1 MRVNRCLRRCPE
13 AQPSRTTAC
22 RRRLPAVPGTRCCMV
37 QDRRFEGMAQAVRAV
52 YEQGWLRLL
61 DPVNLIEGQE
71 VHVMLV
77 SERER
82 ARDVLDEILV
92 QYEPEPVEEIDE
104 IKLLAEIDA
113 AMQGKPPIS

>member
-1 MRVNRCLRRCPE
+1 
-13 AQPSRTTAC
+13 
-22 RRRLPAVPGTRCCMV
+22 
-37 QDRRFEGMAQAVRAV
+37 MAQAVRAV

-104 IKLLAEIDA
+104 IKLQVEIVSGVFRRRRESLIPPRTAQAIRLLLHRHVKREYMVVELTAPIIQDA
-113 AMQGKPPIS
+113 

>member
-1 MRVNRCLRRCPE
+1 
-13 AQPSRTTAC
+13 
-22 RRRLPAVPGTRCCMV
+22 
-37 QDRRFEGMAQAVRAV
+37 MAHAVRAV

-71 VHVMLV
+71 IHVMLV

-82 ARDVLDEILV
+82 ARAVLDDLLV

-104 IKLLAEIDA
+104 TKLLAEIDA
-113 AMQGKPPIS
+113 AMQGKPPISDAIIEERREGP